1 MDEPTALPELSPTR
15 SADPAAGTTHLTQA
29 ELERQVEELSALLGA
44 LEALTASRSV
54 DALIQVSLSLI
65 TRQIPYSHLS
75 VYRAEPEGVRILAH
89 MTRDGPL
96 PHPPHCAAPP
106 DLVAACLQEHRSI
119 RVGEVYSGAQY
130 WPALP
135 GARSGMAVPVH
146 VHGALWGVV
155 AVSADHSGVYRAA
168 EQRLLE
174 RIARSVGAALTPLLD
189 LEALRVAYDQ
199 TIAGWARALDYRH
212 KEPEGHAARVA
223 ALTVQ
228 LARTVGVPEEELPH
242 VFRGALLHDIGQ
254 MNIPDR
260 ILLKAGAL
268 DEDEWRIV
276 RLHPEM
282 ALDLL
287 EPIAL
292 LRPALDIPRAHHEKW
307 DGSGY
312 PQGLRGEEIP
322 LAARVF
328 AVVDVWEAL
337 LHDRPYRRAW
347 TERRALEFI
356 QEQSGVHF
364 DPHVVQAFVS
374 IAHALPPRTRR
385 T

>member
-1 MDEPTALPELSPTR
+1 MDESTALPKLSPT
-15 SADPAAGTTHLTQA
+15 SAAVPGADTAHRTPA
-29 ELERQVEELSALLGA
+29 ELERQVEELSAA
-44 LEALTASRSV
+44 LVAVEALTESRSV
-54 DALIQVSLSLI
+54 DGLIQVALRLI
-65 TRQIPYSHLS
+65 TRQLPYSHLS

-89 MTRDGPL
+89 LTRDGP
-96 PHPPHCAAPP
+96 AAPASRCPTPP
-106 DLVAACLQEHRSI
+106 DLVAACLRERRSI

-135 GARSGMAVPVH
+135 GARSGMAVPVC
-146 VHGALWGVV
+146 VNGALWGVV
-155 AVSADHSGVYRAA
+155 AVSADQSGAYRAA

-174 RIARSVGAALTPLLD
+174 RTARSVGAALARLLD
-189 LEALRVAYDQ
+189 LEELRVAYDQ
-199 TIAGWARALDYRH
+199 TLAGWARALDHRH

-223 ALTVQ
+223 DLTVR
-228 LARTVGVPEEELPH
+228 LARTVGIPEEELPH

-254 MNIPDR
+254 MHIPDS

-276 RLHPEM
+276 RLHPEV

-287 EPIAL
+287 EPVAL

-312 PQGLRGEEIP
+312 PQGLKGEEIP

-337 LHDRPYRRAW
+337 LNDRPYRLAW
-347 TERRALEFI
+347 TEQRALEFI
-356 QEQSGVHF
+356 LEQSGAHF

-374 IAHALPPRTRR
+374 IAHALPPRARR